1 MNLPYRFVCFPTPQ
15 NNPGPGNF
23 GNFKHFEVW
32 CRTKQTSSLGCI
44 TCIRALLVY
53 ENDTSQA
60 PLEFMN
66 IRTAAPHSE
75 RFRGRTPSHQS
86 WPVYEAPCL
95 AALAPLPPHSRLS
108 THNYRGFSARAL
120 TPNNSL
126 KRAPLATPAHECS
139 SPQSHRLTAR
149 VRSHCFFMADE
160 NRSRDFLRIAE
171 DLSVSIGGACGWLAG
186 VPGSVAGS
194 TRMDN

>member
-1 MNLPYRFVCFPTPQ
+1 MISKDFGKIPGFQDTRRSDPQEVTTSDRGWRFGSVCHPHSDSRFKIQLFCQPRLIQDSRFKIQDSVLRSRICQPRSIQDSRFSLKTVNLPYRFVCFPTPQ

-44 TCIRALLVY
+44 IRALLVY

-75 RFRGRTPSHQS
+75 RFRGRTPCMKL
-86 WPVYEAPCL
+86 PV
-95 AALAPLPPHSRLS
+95 SRLFP
-108 THNYRGFSARAL
+108 T
-120 TPNNSL
+120 
-126 KRAPLATPAHECS
+126 APT
-139 SPQSHRLTAR
+139 
-149 VRSHCFFMADE
+149 
-160 NRSRDFLRIAE
+160 
-171 DLSVSIGGACGWLAG
+171 
-186 VPGSVAGS
+186 
-194 TRMDN
+194 